1 MFKDNFD
8 IKVLWL
14 IYNLFPQEEAFENSL
29 LAALSLWLLCSWG
42 RLKLYLMYLF
52 DWILL
57 LDHIY
62 VALTQVL
69 NFLAKLVIEEQR
81 CGNAAVSRLAH
92 RYDHPGTDAGQ
103 QEGQDAVQQ
112 EGD

>member
-1 MFKDNFD
+1 
-8 IKVLWL
+8 
-14 IYNLFPQEEAFENSL
+14 
-29 LAALSLWLLCSWG
+29 
-42 RLKLYLMYLF
+42 MYLS

-112 EGD
+112 EGDVIELSYSYSVCLGLFLK